1 MFMKTNNMIN
11 NFSVVIPVFNE
22 EEIFLDSAK
31 EIYNICNQVDKPFEI
46 IFSENGSSDN
56 TVNLIQNFID
66 DKDSCFMIRNEIANY
81 GLALKNGF
89 KNAKNDLIISFDI
102 DYFSQKFLDQSLKL
116 SDEFAAIVA
125 SKRMSESEDERT
137 IVRKLA
143 TSTFVFILKILFQ
156 TSLSDTHGMKAIR
169 RVNIEKEINNVIS
182 TQDIFDTELLIRIEK
197 SGYKILEVPAKVN
210 EIRPSVSVIF
220 TRIPRTLKSLFLLR
234 LQLLKES
241 LNTNNL

>member
-1 MFMKTNNMIN
+1 MFMKMNNMIN

-22 EEIFLDSAK
+22 EEIFLESASK
-31 EIYNICNQVDKPFEI
+31 IYKICLEMNMPFEI
-46 IFSENGSSDN
+46 IFSENGSTDN
-56 TVNLIQNFID
+56 TVKLIETFIG
-66 DKDSCFMIRNEIANY
+66 DKNNCFMINNNYANY

-89 KNAKNDLIISFDI
+89 ENVKNEIVISFDI
-102 DYFSQKFLDQSLKL
+102 DYFSKKFLKQALKL
-116 SDEFAAIVA
+116 DENFVALVA
-125 SKRMSESEDERT
+125 SKRLSESEDERT
-137 IVRKLA
+137 FIRKMA
-143 TSTFVFILKILFQ
+143 TSIFVLILKLLFK

-169 RVNIEKEINNVIS
+169 RHNIQKEINNVIS

-220 TRIPRTLKSLFLLR
+220 TRIPRTIKSLLLLR
-234 LQLLKES
+234 LQLFKES

>member
-31 EIYNICNQVDKPFEI
+31 EIYSICKEVGKPFEI

-56 TVNLIQNFID
+56 TVNLIQNFIEG
-66 DKDSCFMIRNEIANY
+66 KDNCFMIRNDLANY

-89 KNAKNDLIISFDI
+89 ENAKNDLIVSFDI
-102 DYFSQKFLDQSLKL
+102 DYFSQKFLEQSLKL
-116 SDEFAAIVA
+116 NDKFVAIVA
-125 SKRMSESEDERT
+125 SKRMAESEDKRT
-137 IVRKLA
+137 IVRKIA
-143 TSTFVFILKILFQ
+143 TSTFVLILKILFK

-169 RVNIEKEINNVIS
+169 RVNVQKEINNVIS

-197 SGYKILEVPAKVN
+197 SGFKIQEVPAKVN
-210 EIRPSVSVIF
+210 EVRPSVSIIF
-220 TRIPRTLKSLFLLR
+220 KRVPRTLKSLFKLR
-234 LQLLKES
+234 YQLFKES
-241 LNTNNL
+241 LKTNNL

>member
-1 MFMKTNNMIN
+1 MLMKMNNMIN

-22 EEIFLDSAK
+22 EEIFLDSANKIYKICK
-31 EIYNICNQVDKPFEI
+31 EMNKPFEI

-56 TVNLIQNFID
+56 TVNLIQTFIN
-66 DKDSCFMIRNEIANY
+66 DKDNCFMIRNEIANY

-89 KNAKNDLIISFDI
+89 ENSKNELIISFDI
-102 DYFSQKFLDQSLKL
+102 DYFSKRFLEQSLNL
-116 SDEFAAIVA
+116 SEEFVALVA
-125 SKRMSESEDERT
+125 SKRMIESEDKRT
-137 IVRKLA
+137 FVRKLA

-169 RVNIEKEINNVIS
+169 RNNIQKEINNVIS
-182 TQDIFDTELLIRIEK
+182 SQDIFDTELLIRIEK
-197 SGYKILEVPAKVN
+197 SGFKIQEVPTKVN

-220 TRIPRTLKSLFLLR
+220 KRIPRTLKSLFRLR
-234 LQLLKES
+234 YQLFKES

>member
-1 MFMKTNNMIN
+1 MIN

-31 EIYNICNQVDKPFEI
+31 KIYNICNQVDKPFEI
-46 IFSENGSSDN
+46 IFSENGSFDN
-56 TVNLIQNFID
+56 TVNLIQNFIN
-66 DKDSCFMIRNEIANY
+66 DKDNCFMIRNEIPNY

-89 KNAKNDLIISFDI
+89 RNAKNDLIISFDI

-197 SGYKILEVPAKVN
+197 SGFKIQEVPAKVN
-210 EIRPSVSVIF
+210 EMRPSVSVIF
-220 TRIPRTLKSLFLLR
+220 KRIPRTLKSLLKLR
-234 LQLLKES
+234 YQLFKES

>member
-1 MFMKTNNMIN
+1 MIN

-31 EIYNICNQVDKPFEI
+31 EIYNICKQVDQPFEI

-102 DYFSQKFLDQSLKL
+102 DYFSKKFLDQSLKL

-125 SKRMSESEDERT
+125 SKRMSESEDKRT

-169 RVNIEKEINNVIS
+169 RVNIEKEIDNVIS

-197 SGYKILEVPAKVN
+197 SGFKIQEVPTKVN
-210 EIRPSVSVIF
+210 EMRPSVSVIF
-220 TRIPRTLKSLFLLR
+220 KRIPRTLKSLLKLR
-234 LQLLKES
+234 YQLFKES